1 MTSAEK
7 NDTSIVIYSYSGEVL
22 DTFDTRQNENY
33 TFKVSADE
41 RFLSVAAWVADVKIF
56 ELKQNK

>member
-1 MTSAEK
+1 M
-7 NDTSIVIYSYSGEVL
+7 IYSYGGEVL

-33 TFKVSADE
+33 SFKVSADE

-56 ELKQNK
+56 ELKTNK